1 VFLDLALD
9 LLYLHGPDGQ
19 QEIEINVAEV
29 SSVREPREGAQGH
42 FAPGT
47 HCLIYMTSGQ
57 FIPVHEGCAEIIRLL
72 VRHR

>member
-9 LLYLHGPDGQ
+9 LLYLHGPDGV
-19 QEIEINVAEV
+19 QEIALNVAEI

-47 HCLIYMTSGQ
+47 NCVIYMTSGQ
-57 FIPVHEGCAEIIRLL
+57 FIPVHESCPDIIRLL
-72 VRHR
+72 IRHK